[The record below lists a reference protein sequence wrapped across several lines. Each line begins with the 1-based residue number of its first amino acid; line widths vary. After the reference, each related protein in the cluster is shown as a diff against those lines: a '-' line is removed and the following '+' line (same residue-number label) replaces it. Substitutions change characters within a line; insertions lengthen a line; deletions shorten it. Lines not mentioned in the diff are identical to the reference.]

1 MKLAP
6 LALAAALALAAPA
19 GATDLTDLTGA
30 EREAFRAEVR
40 AYLLENPEVLM
51 EAIAAL
57 EAKQAQQQAMSDQQL
72 IATNA
77 AAIFDDGHSWIG
89 GNPEGSL
96 TIVEF
101 ADYRCGYCRKAHPE
115 LMQLLELDGDIRY
128 IVKEFPILGEQSVL
142 ASRFAVAVLRTEGP
156 EAYGAVHDALYTS
169 FRGDV
174 SQTALDRLADDLGL
188 DAGAIRDEMDSDAV
202 TDILRANSA
211 LAQQLGISG
220 TPTFVIGDQMI
231 RGYVPYEAM
240 TGIVAEERG

>member
-1 MKLAP
+1 MKFAP

-19 GATDLTDLTGA
+19 GATDLTALTGD
-30 EREAFRAEVR
+30 ERDAFRAEVR

-128 IVKEFPILGEQSVL
+128 VVKEFPILGEQSVL
-142 ASRFAVAVLRTEGP
+142 ASRFAVAVLRAEGA
-156 EAYGAVHDALYTS
+156 EAYGTVHDALYTS

-174 SQTALDRLADDLGL
+174 TQAALDRLADDLGL
-188 DAGAIRDEMDSDAV
+188 DADAIRAEMDSDAV

-211 LAQQLGISG
+211 LAQRLGISG